1 MAENNQPV
9 STESKPKLRLEELKE
24 EGKTLTE
31 QEMNQVA
38 GGSGPNR
45 YFGGPVVPNSAQ
57 SQGNKAVLP
66 GRTIYMS

>member
-1 MAENNQPV
+1 MSENIQQT
-9 STESKPKLRLEELKE
+9 STESKAKLRLEELKD

-38 GGSGPNR
+38 GGIGPNR
-45 YFGGPVVPNSAQ
+45 YNVGSVSNSAQ
-57 SQGNKAVLP
+57 LQGNKAVLP